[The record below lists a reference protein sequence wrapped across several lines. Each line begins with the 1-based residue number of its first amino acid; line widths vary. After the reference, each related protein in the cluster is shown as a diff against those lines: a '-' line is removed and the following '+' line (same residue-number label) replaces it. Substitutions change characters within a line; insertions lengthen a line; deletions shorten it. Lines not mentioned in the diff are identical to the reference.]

1 MPFSPSGKVNVH
13 ASCSLGAG
21 SFVNLSS
28 QLDCDILFLRYK
40 LEKRLRSV
48 YFQPSSEYS
57 FKIELEY
64 TKYHAISQMI
74 WPIPKKNIIYFCF
87 YFRQLLRLFRGL
99 VGDICWV
106 ILLGKLPRPVNMLGD
121 KIEAWK
127 NLDKIATS
135 HVKHFFYKFKCNI
148 RFSIVHVSC
157 KICWKPK
164 SRSLLRELLP

>member
-1 MPFSPSGKVNVH
+1 METEASPFSNFFK
-13 ASCSLGAG
+13 
-21 SFVNLSS
+21 
-28 QLDCDILFLRYK
+28 
-40 LEKRLRSV
+40 
-48 YFQPSSEYS
+48 SEHS

-127 NLDKIATS
+127 NLDKIATF